1 MQNRNPRVRPEIIA
15 GGVVSAVLLA
25 YILFRLPAWEWLV
38 GVAALL
44 PVVVGWFASRM
55 KALTREHEAA
65 LQQHRER
72 LAELEN
78 HILELTA
85 ANQEMLHHIVEI
97 KRVEKTLSRQNE
109 YLAALNETTLGVL
122 IRLDLNELLEA
133 IVTRACQL
141 MGTPDGFLHLSESFA
156 SGQYRVEDTTIDCRV
171 GLGIFRQFV
180 GYHMEAPRG
189 LSAKVWQVR
198 HAMKVDDYDV
208 WSGRSPDVNSDVVG
222 AIVVA
227 PLKSEEHVVGVIGMA
242 HRAGSGRAFD
252 DEEVELLHRFAE
264 LASIA
269 LDNARL
275 YTAAQQAREAA
286 EAANQAK
293 STFLA
298 NMSHELRTPLNAIL
312 GFSELMMRDPDL
324 TPEHQD
330 KLATIGRSGE
340 HLLTLIN
347 DVLELSKI
355 EAGRAELQPE
365 SFDLYR
371 MLLELGEMFGLRTE
385 AKGLSLVFDLAP
397 DVPQYIH
404 ADQARLRQVLG
415 NLLGNAVKF
424 THTGGIT
431 LRVEERPSD
440 KATKDSILSFEV
452 KDTGVGI
459 APDELDRVFETFVQT
474 SSGRQSTTGT
484 GLGMPIS
491 HEFVRM
497 MGGDLT
503 VSSEVGAGTVFQFD
517 VPVEIVDA
525 AQVEIT
531 QPTRCV
537 VGLEPG
543 QRAAAGDPY
552 RLLVVEDVDASRK
565 LLVEILRPW
574 FEVREAVNGQEAVE
588 IWEEWG
594 PHLIWMDMRMPVMDG
609 MEATRRIK
617 ALAQA
622 GDRPAP
628 IIVALTAS
636 PFEET
641 RETILSEGCD
651 DFLRKPIREV
661 DIFDTLTRHL
671 GVCVVYG
678 EITEKKPES
687 PQVTDL
693 ESRISNLPPDLLA
706 DLENNTILGDI
717 EQILNLIN
725 QIRTHD
731 AAVADMLAYLAGSFE
746 FAEMLALIRK
756 AAGEQDE

>member
-25 YILFRLPAWEWLV
+25 YILFRLPAWEWLAGIAV
-38 GVAALL
+38 LL
-44 PVVVGWFASRM
+44 PVITGWFASRM
-55 KALTREHEAA
+55 KALAREHGTA
-65 LQQHRER
+65 LQQYREQ
-72 LAELEN
+72 LTELEDRAA
-78 HILELTA
+78 ILTA
-85 ANQEMLHHIVEI
+85 ANQEMLRNLAEV

-109 YLAALNETTLGVL
+109 YLAALNETTLGVI
-122 IRLDLNELLEA
+122 IRLDLNELLKA

-141 MGTPDGFLHLSESFA
+141 MDTPDGFLHLSASFA
-156 SGQYRVEDTTIDCRV
+156 SGQHRVEDTTIDCRV

-189 LSAKVWQVR
+189 LSAKVWQVKY
-198 HAMKVDDYDV
+198 AMKIDDYDV

-222 AIVVA
+222 SIVVA

-242 HRAGSGRAFD
+242 HRAGSGRVFD

-275 YTAAQQAREAA
+275 YTAAQRAREAA

-312 GFSELMMRDPDL
+312 GFSELMMRDHDL
-324 TPEHQD
+324 TREHQE
-330 KLATIGRSGE
+330 KLATISRSGE
-340 HLLTLIN
+340 HLLALIN

-365 SFDLYR
+365 SFDLHH
-371 MLLELGEMFGLRTE
+371 MLLGLGEMFGLQTE
-385 AKGLSLVFDLAP
+385 DKGLTLVFDLAP

-404 ADQARLRQVLG
+404 TDQVKLRQVLA

-440 KATKDSILSFEV
+440 KTTQNSTLHFEV
-452 KDTGVGI
+452 QDTGLGI
-459 APDELDRVFETFVQT
+459 APDELDQVFDTFVQT
-474 SSGRQSTTGT
+474 SSGQQSMAGT
-484 GLGMPIS
+484 GLGIPIS
-491 HEFVRM
+491 REFVRM

-503 VSSEVGAGTVFQFD
+503 VSSQVDVGAMFQFD
-517 VPVEIVDA
+517 VPVKVVDA
-525 AQVEIT
+525 VEAESAQ
-531 QPTRCV
+531 PRRV
-537 VGLEPG
+537 VGLELDQCAPDG
-543 QRAAAGDPY
+543 GPY
-552 RLLVVEDVDASRK
+552 RLLVVEDVEASRK

-574 FEVREAVNGQEAVE
+574 FEVREAVNGQEAIE
-588 IWEEWG
+588 IWEEWR
-594 PHLIWMDMRMPVMDG
+594 PHLIWMDMRMPVLDG
-609 MEATRRIK
+609 LEATRRIK
-617 ALAQA
+617 AQA
-622 GDRPAP
+622 RAEDRPAP

-641 RETILSEGCD
+641 RTRILSEGCD
-651 DFLRKPIREV
+651 DFIRKPIREAV
-661 DIFDTLTRHL
+661 IFDALTRHL
-671 GVCVVYG
+671 SVRFVYE
-678 EITEKKPES
+678 EITEKEEKR
-687 PQVTDL
+687 PQVADL
-693 ESRISNLPPDLLA
+693 GSRILNLPPDLLA
-706 DLENNTILGDI
+706 NLESHTILGDI
-717 EQILNLIN
+717 EQILDLID

-731 AAVADMLAYLAGSFE
+731 AAVADVLAYLASNFE
-746 FAEMLALIRK
+746 FTKILTLIRK
-756 AAGEQDE
+756 TAGEQDE